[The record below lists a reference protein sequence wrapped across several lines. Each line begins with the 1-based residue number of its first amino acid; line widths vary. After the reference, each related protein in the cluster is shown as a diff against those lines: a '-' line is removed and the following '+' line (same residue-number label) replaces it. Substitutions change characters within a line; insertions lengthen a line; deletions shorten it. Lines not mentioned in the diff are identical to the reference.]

1 MSKSEKQQQ
10 ALINQLSPEN
20 AKALINA
27 GLKQNMLPNYFQ
39 TVKGVE
45 NPRNIGLNPNGL
57 FDPFITNNG
66 NKYQVK
72 RGYTTHGSYTTLEEA
87 KVAKKDLLPIH
98 FNQVKKNISDDYKKT
113 EANAKSIINKKHGRN
128 AFQNLPIKSQFV
140 IQDYIRTGNKNEDLF
155 DGIVANDFNSVIEK
169 YQRPDLGKGSEL
181 FREVMFSGPVGENGF
196 ANLDQAKNYAKA
208 FINKVNPAMSVEYS
222 AMVDENSSSFIAEE
236 QEPSVM
242 QEAQQSFDKGGM
254 ANIQAEF
261 TGNELVNNKE
271 SEMRE
276 ALDKGEN
283 KKAAKIFK
291 EEAENPKNIT
301 PGEASHS
308 TNPLPVAE
316 DGTVM
321 DKDGNDTGLDAK
333 PGAGVYDHIDKQY
346 KPGMSSKEVISM
358 ITKNHKKWKKNN
370 MD

>member
-155 DGIVANDFNSVIEK
+155 DGIVANDFNSVI
-169 YQRPDLGKGSEL
+169 DLA
-181 FREVMFSGPVGENGF
+181 F
-196 ANLDQAKNYAKA
+196 A
-208 FINKVNPAMSVEYS
+208 SV
-222 AMVDENSSSFIAEE
+222 F
-236 QEPSVM
+236 
-242 QEAQQSFDKGGM
+242 
-254 ANIQAEF
+254 
-261 TGNELVNNKE
+261 L
-271 SEMRE
+271 
-276 ALDKGEN
+276 
-283 KKAAKIFK
+283 
-291 EEAENPKNIT
+291 
-301 PGEASHS
+301 
-308 TNPLPVAE
+308 
-316 DGTVM
+316 
-321 DKDGNDTGLDAK
+321 
-333 PGAGVYDHIDKQY
+333 
-346 KPGMSSKEVISM
+346 
-358 ITKNHKKWKKNN
+358 
-370 MD
+370 